1 MFTKKRIWAGL
12 IAAVGLGAGVF
23 ASAVLATPQAGLTTT
38 TVGEAP
44 FPPIRIHSTD
54 WAGLASQPPAFWA
67 AKLHTIGVSDVY
79 VVDNVLAPGGTTGWH
94 THPGPSL
101 IIVKSGTVTNYR
113 AQAGNCSG
121 ANYPAGTGFID
132 AGGKDIHM
140 LKNNGDT
147 PAETIAIQFIPH
159 GAARKIDEPQPPNCP
174 S

>member
-23 ASAVLATPQAGLTTT
+23 ASAVLATPHAGLTTT
-38 TVGEAP
+38 TVAEAP

-94 THPGPSL
+94 THP
-101 IIVKSGTVTNYR
+101 V
-113 AQAGNCSG
+113 
-121 ANYPAGTGFID
+121 PA
-132 AGGKDIHM
+132 
-140 LKNNGDT
+140 
-147 PAETIAIQFIPH
+147 
-159 GAARKIDEPQPPNCP
+159 
-174 S
+174 

>member
-1 MFTKKRIWAGL
+1 MLTKRIWAVL
-12 IAAVGLGAGVF
+12 IAAVALGAGIF

-44 FPPIRIHSTD
+44 FPPISIRSIN
-54 WAGLASQPPAFWA
+54 WAGLGSVPPAFWA

-79 VVDNVLAPGGTTGWH
+79 VVDNVLTPGGTTGWH
-94 THPGPSL
+94 SHPGPSL

-140 LKNNGDT
+140 LKNNGQT
-147 PAETIAIQFIPH
+147 PAETVAIQFIPH